1 MVDSGQ
7 TNKAGSM
14 VNGLPIFHVAGS
26 LLLESNDPNFPLP
39 GWLDSF
45 QCEPAPFWL
54 SLRCLQKRSSC
65 PQIPAAAR
73 HRAQIDGLANE
84 CSQPQ

>member
-14 VNGLPIFHVAGS
+14 VNGLPIFHAAGS

-45 QCEPAPFWL
+45 
-54 SLRCLQKRSSC
+54 
-65 PQIPAAAR
+65 
-73 HRAQIDGLANE
+73 
-84 CSQPQ
+84 